1 MRNDSHNVFCFPSTM
16 LQNCV
21 PLLAT
26 VPDLRFVFT
35 FSFFFL
41 PIPRTICWHGK
52 SNVSDLNK
60 LWRQAVVQQK
70 ASAPKA
76 TICVQSSPVAK
87 TPVALRHHYTTC
99 DKKRGPARNLDPIFY
114 ANTLMVE
121 HSKLNF
127 TRRALT
133 FKTVL
138 HPGLSWAQQLKTRD
152 LFWLVSRITHEWN
165 KRWCL
170 VCWPAA
176 ASITQAAQRLWSLQ
190 DDNQWTQINHSNTC
204 RINRTIRCVHI
215 ARGIEQNICTW
226 EGTVYWQLRR

>member
-1 MRNDSHNVFCFPSTM
+1 MRFMFQKYDMLSQKSINGLRPTRNDSRNVFCFPSTM

-133 FKTVL
+133 FETVL
-138 HPGLSWAQQLKTRD
+138 HPGLSWAQ
-152 LFWLVSRITHEWN
+152 
-165 KRWCL
+165 
-170 VCWPAA
+170 
-176 ASITQAAQRLWSLQ
+176 
-190 DDNQWTQINHSNTC
+190 
-204 RINRTIRCVHI
+204 
-215 ARGIEQNICTW
+215 
-226 EGTVYWQLRR
+226 